1 MSTPVDDMP
10 RSPPLSPSLQQHPSQ
25 PPPGIRRA
33 QSQWSEH
40 HNAGTSYFPPGPPP
54 ISRRATGN
62 NPAHSSRYSTAATDA
77 NRPSRRSAVR
87 SESLTSSRHNGRANT
102 PRRGTGVFSE
112 ADEDADDPSL
122 SGTGGDDDDSETE
135 GLADDDEGPRGR
147 AMLGEEELEEDPVT
161 LKERQSLINDEHP
174 FGLPIWKPAL
184 YRKSRGITRE
194 AEFALHGVPV
204 PSAARDLLLPGNI
217 AWTLLFGWW
226 LALATILPSLILS
239 IIPWGGNRFAPVVYG
254 LGWYLFWPF
263 GRYVEGQLGPSSSSE
278 PSEEEEEP
286 LPDRSRTVSGSGHST
301 AGTVRGVATAGH
313 LQSTSWTS
321 ATEHTSLLP
330 GTSSNRHQPAT
341 ATVSKS
347 YGTLPTSHNYGAHDS
362 SSPSSSTTWRDVFGY
377 AAYYFFLICNIAPLL
392 LIVCTICWACVFTI
406 PMAKLTWELLK
417 HMVLRPERIRFCSA
431 PKVKVPSVETGNAD
445 EGNDTREGD
454 VFADHHAVPTTT
466 GTEIINPGED
476 IDAHSSIPPAN
487 YTVKRAK
494 LRAGQLAPSGNPDST
509 VLLCIYRAF
518 GSKYYKYTV
527 GGVNILFVNLMPIV
541 FFVIF
546 EWLVLLPLVE
556 GREHRGESVPPFLAF
571 IASQATL
578 FLLSLAS
585 VIPLSYFI
593 GMAVASISAQ
603 SSIGMGA
610 VINAT
615 FGSIIE
621 IILYAIALTQGKGRL
636 VEGSIVGSILAGVL
650 LMPGASM
657 CSSALRRKEQSFN
670 AKSAGVTSTMLIM
683 AIFGTLTPT
692 LFYQTYGNV
701 RRYSSFVYCTDD
713 TL

>member
-1 MSTPVDDMP
+1 MSTPVDEIP
-10 RSPPLSPSLQQHPSQ
+10 TPSRSPPLSPSL
-25 PPPGIRRA
+25 PGIRRA

-40 HNAGTSYFPPGPPP
+40 HNAGTSYFPPPV
-54 ISRRATGN
+54 SRRATGN
-62 NPAHSSRYSTAATDA
+62 NQYSRYSSALPETTG
-77 NRPSRRSAVR
+77 RHSRRTAVR
-87 SESLTSSRHNGRANT
+87 SDSLASSVRHGGALHT

-112 ADEDADDPSL
+112 ADEDADEPSG
-122 SGTGGDDDDSETE
+122 SGAGSETE
-135 GLADDDEGPRGR
+135 GLADDDGDDVDTPARGR
-147 AMLGEEELEEDPVT
+147 QMTQYGEEDIEEDPVT

-239 IIPWGGNRFAPVVYG
+239 IIPWGGNRYAPVVYG

-263 GRYVEGQLGPSSSSE
+263 GRYVEGQLQPGSNPSSRDE
-278 PSEEEEEP
+278 TEQEEENR
-286 LPDRSRTVSGSGHST
+286 PDRSRTVSGSGRST
-301 AGTVRGVATAGH
+301 AGTVRGAPPAGPEH
-313 LQSTSWTS
+313 TQSTSWNS
-321 ATEHTSLLP
+321 ATEDTSLLP
-330 GTSSNRHQPAT
+330 STSNSSNQT
-341 ATVSKS
+341 AVISKS

-362 SSPSSSTTWRDVFGY
+362 SPSSASWRDRF
-377 AAYYFFLICNIAPLL
+377 AKACYYFFLICNIAPLL
-392 LIVCTICWACVFTI
+392 LVVCTICWACVFTI

-417 HMVLRPERIRFCSA
+417 HMFLRPDKIRFCSA
-431 PKVKVPSVETGNAD
+431 PKVAVRNVESGEAD
-445 EGNDTREGD
+445 DEEVLANHE
-454 VFADHHAVPTTT
+454 AIPTITT
-466 GTEIINPGED
+466 DASAPIEEII
-476 IDAHSSIPPAN
+476 IQAATPPVN

-494 LRAGQLAPSGNPDST
+494 LRAGQSAPSGNPDST

-527 GGVNILFVNLMPIV
+527 GGVNILFVNLIPIV

-546 EWLVLLPLVE
+546 DGEFLLPYVE
-556 GREHRGESVPPFLAF
+556 RKEHRGEHVPPFLAF
-571 IASQATL
+571 IASQATI
-578 FLLSLAS
+578 FIMSLAS

-621 IILYAIALTQGKGRL
+621 IILYGIALTQGKGRL

-657 CSSALRRKEQSFN
+657 CSSALRRKEQGFN

-692 LFYQTYGNV
+692 MFYQIYGNV
-701 RRYSSFVYCTDD
+701 SPLIGFINLRY
-713 TL
+713 